1 VAGRVVVLGA
11 LDTKGAEFAFL
22 KAQLAQH
29 GVEPLVVD
37 FGVIGEPAFAPDIST
52 ADVAAA
58 AGANLAELR
67 AANDRGAALATLAQG
82 AAALLRRLYDAGQ
95 VAAVV
100 GMGGGGGSSVI
111 AAAMRALPVGVPK
124 LLVSTMASGDTRPYV
139 GSRDITLMYSVVD
152 VAGVNRI
159 SRRIIANAAGAIAG
173 MAGVQLSDQ
182 AADRPLIAASMFGNT
197 TQCVDRCRANM
208 EAQGYEVL
216 VFHATGAGGQTM
228 ESLIGDG
235 FFAGVLDI
243 TTTEWAD
250 EICGGV
256 LSAGSTRLEAAA
268 RAGVPQVV
276 APGCIDMCNFGP
288 RVGVPER
295 FADRQF
301 YEWNPTV
308 TLMRTTPEENATMG
322 AIFAEKLNRA
332 TAPAHVLIPLKGF
345 SILDSPGER
354 FWNPAADAAF
364 IQALKANLRP
374 GIPVEELD
382 VNINDPAFADRATEV
397 MLKMLSQDTE
407 TRRQGNKETE

>member
-1 VAGRVVVLGA
+1 MTGRVVVLGA

-22 KAQLAQH
+22 KAQLARQ
-29 GVEPLVVD
+29 GVAPLVID
-37 FGVIGEPAFAPDIST
+37 FGVIGEPAFAPDIG
-52 ADVAAA
+52 AAEVATA
-58 AGANLAELR
+58 AGANLAALR
-67 AANDRGAALATLAQG
+67 AANDRGAALAALAQG
-82 AAALLRRLYDAGQ
+82 AATLLRRLYDAGQ
-95 VAAVV
+95 VAAVI

-152 VAGVNRI
+152 VAGINRI
-159 SRRIIANAAGAIAG
+159 SRRIIANAAAAIAG
-173 MAGVQLSDQ
+173 MAGAALADE
-182 AADRPLIAASMFGNT
+182 AADQPLIAASMFGNT

-216 VFHATGAGGQTM
+216 VFHATGTGGQTM
-228 ESLIGDG
+228 EGLITDR

-256 LSAGSTRLEAAA
+256 LSAGPARLEAAA
-268 RAGVPQVV
+268 LAGVPQVV

-288 RVGVPER
+288 RAGVPER
-295 FADRQF
+295 FADRQL

-308 TLMRTTPEENATMG
+308 TLMRTTPDENAKIG
-322 AIFAEKLNRA
+322 AIFAAKLNRA

-364 IQALKANLRP
+364 TQALKADLRP
-374 GIPVEELD
+374 GIAVEELD
-382 VNINDPAFADRATEV
+382 LNINDPAFADRATSLLLD
-397 MLKMLSQDTE
+397 MLRKT
-407 TRRQGNKETE
+407 